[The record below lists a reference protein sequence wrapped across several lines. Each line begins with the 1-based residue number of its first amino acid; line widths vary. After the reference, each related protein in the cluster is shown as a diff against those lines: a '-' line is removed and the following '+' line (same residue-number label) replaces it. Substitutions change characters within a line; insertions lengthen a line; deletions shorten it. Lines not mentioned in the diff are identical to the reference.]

1 MEAAKELTAGPELDA
16 RIAAAC
22 GLKGSIWGDVFRI
35 NDLSGLR
42 SVNTSHNWFP
52 SRSIEQAFDAADI
65 VGLFEHCSLAKR
77 GDNWHVYPWHSMPDE
92 VLSLAT
98 AKTAP
103 LAICAAILA
112 GQKPPTIIEATDVPA
127 SMLAEVEL
135 PGMKRAEFVT
145 VHHDHH

>member
-1 MEAAKELTAGPELDA
+1 
-16 RIAAAC
+16 
-22 GLKGSIWGDVFRI
+22 
-35 NDLSGLR
+35 
-42 SVNTSHNWFP
+42 
-52 SRSIEQAFDAADI
+52 
-65 VGLFEHCSLAKR
+65 
-77 GDNWHVYPWHSMPDE
+77 